1 MLTLQQLSKTRFKPE
16 TRRFRY
22 VHRNV
27 TDAEFPTVYFIGLMD
42 FSFHEGSIA
51 ELLAKD
57 N

>member
-22 VHRNV
+22 FHRNV